1 MSERDLLMIPG
12 PIVFDPAVLRA
23 MSRPTESHV
32 APSFIE
38 LFGRTLEN
46 MRKVFL
52 CPSGQPVVMAGS
64 GSFAMD
70 MAAANLIEPGDKV
83 LVISTGYF
91 GDRFAAITERY
102 GAQVTLLRA
111 SVGDIV
117 PLDQIDKALKGDHFK
132 LVTVTHVDTSTGVVA
147 PVKDIAGLAG
157 RYGALSVADG
167 VCATAGEECRQE
179 EWGLDVYFTASQKAI
194 GVPPGLALLM
204 VSPRALEAFK
214 VRKTPVAS
222 YYADFTNWLP
232 VMQAYEQ
239 RKPAYYG
246 TPAVNLIYAL
256 DESIHQIIAEGM
268 DARFRRHRISG
279 QAFKAGLAALGLKEV
294 PVRPEVSASTL
305 SAAYYPH
312 GVDGAQF
319 LGRVKANGVVLA
331 AGLLPDIKAQ
341 YFRVGHMGAVTAGD
355 ILATL
360 AAIEKALS
368 ECGYPVERGWGVSE
382 AQKVLSEL

>member
-38 LFGRTLEN
+38 LFGRTLEG

-52 CPSGQPVVMAGS
+52 CPNGQPFVMAGS

-70 MAAANLIEPGDKV
+70 MAVANLIERGDKV
-83 LVISTGYF
+83 LIVSTGYF
-91 GDRFAAITERY
+91 GDRLAAIAERY
-102 GAQVTLLRA
+102 GAQVTALRA
-111 SVGDIV
+111 PVGDVV
-117 PLDQIDKALKGDHFK
+117 PLDKIEATLKNDQFK

-147 PVKDIAGLAG
+147 PVKEIVGLASK
-157 RYGALSVADG
+157 YGALSVADG

-179 EWGLDVYFTASQKAI
+179 EWDLDVYFTASQKAI

-204 VSPRALEAFK
+204 VSPRALETFK
-214 VRKTPVAS
+214 ARKTPVAS

-239 RKPAYYG
+239 RKPSYYG

-256 DESIHQIIAEGM
+256 DESIRQIVAEGM
-268 DARFRRHRISG
+268 EVRFRRHQIMGR
-279 QAFKAGLAALGLKEV
+279 AFKAGLAGLGLKEV

-305 SAAYYPH
+305 SAAYYPQ
-312 GVDGAQF
+312 GVDGAQL
-319 LGRVKANGVVLA
+319 LGKVKANGVVLA
-331 AGLLPDIKAQ
+331 GGLLPEIKAQ
-341 YFRVGHMGAVTAGD
+341 YFRIGHMGAVTAGD
-355 ILATL
+355 ILATT
-360 AAIEKALS
+360 AAIEKGLS
-368 ECGYPVERGWGVSE
+368 ECGYPIEAGWGVSE
-382 AQKVLSEL
+382 AQKVLSTL

>member
-1 MSERDLLMIPG
+1 MIPG

-52 CPSGQPVVMAGS
+52 SPGGQPFVIAGS

-70 MAAANLIEPGDKV
+70 MAAANLIEPGDRA

-91 GDRFAAITERY
+91 GDRFAAIVERY
-102 GAQVTLLRA
+102 GAKVTLLRA
-111 SVGDIV
+111 PVGDVV
-117 PLDQIDKALKGDHFK
+117 PLDQIETTLKSDHFK

-147 PVKDIAGLAG
+147 PVKDIAALAA

-167 VCATAGEECRQE
+167 VCATAGEECRQD

-204 VSPRALEAFK
+204 VSPRALQAFQA
-214 VRKTPVAS
+214 RKTPVAS

-256 DESIHQIIAEGM
+256 DESIRQIIAEGM
-268 DARFRRHRISG
+268 DARFRRHRIMG
-279 QAFKAGLAALGLKEV
+279 QAFKAGLAALGLKEI

-305 SAAYYPH
+305 SAAYYPE

-319 LGRVKANGVVLA
+319 LSRVKANGVVLA
-331 AGLLPDIKAQ
+331 AGLLPDIKAR

-355 ILATL
+355 ILATV
-360 AAIEKALS
+360 AAIEKALG

>member
-1 MSERDLLMIPG
+1 VSERDLLMIPG

-52 CPSGQPVVMAGS
+52 SPGGQPFVMAGS

-70 MAAANLIEPGDKV
+70 MAAANLIEPGDRA

-91 GDRFAAITERY
+91 GDRFAAIVERY
-102 GAQVTLLRA
+102 GAKVTLLRA
-111 SVGDIV
+111 PVGDVV
-117 PLDQIDKALKGDHFK
+117 PLDQIETTLKSDHFK

-147 PVKDIAGLAG
+147 PVKDIAALAA

-167 VCATAGEECRQE
+167 VCATAGEECRQD

-204 VSPRALEAFK
+204 VSPRALQAFQA
-214 VRKTPVAS
+214 RKTPVAS

-256 DESIHQIIAEGM
+256 DESIRQIIAEGM
-268 DARFRRHRISG
+268 DARFRRHRIMG
-279 QAFKAGLAALGLKEV
+279 QAFKAGLAALGLKEI

-305 SAAYYPH
+305 SAAYYPE

-319 LGRVKANGVVLA
+319 LSRVKANGVVLA
-331 AGLLPDIKAQ
+331 AGLLPDIKAR

-355 ILATL
+355 ILATV
-360 AAIEKALS
+360 AAIEKALG

>member
-1 MSERDLLMIPG
+1 VSERDLLMIPG

-38 LFGRTLEN
+38 LFGRTLAN
-46 MRKVFL
+46 MRSVFL
-52 CPSGQPVVMAGS
+52 CPTGQPFVMAGS

-70 MAAANLIEPGDKV
+70 MAAANLIERGDKA

-91 GDRFAAITERY
+91 GDRFAAIAERY

-111 SVGDIV
+111 AVGDVV
-117 PLDQIDKALKGDHFK
+117 PLEQIETVLKSDRFK

-147 PVKDIAGLAG
+147 PVKEIAQLAYK
-157 RYGALSVADG
+157 YGALSVADG
-167 VCATAGEECRQE
+167 VCATAGEECHQE
-179 EWGLDVYFTASQKAI
+179 EWALDVYFTASQKAI

-204 VSPRALEAFK
+204 VSPRALEVFK
-214 VRKTPVAS
+214 ARKTPVAG

-239 RKPAYYG
+239 GKSAYYG

-256 DESIHQIIAEGM
+256 DESLRQIIAEGM
-268 DARFRRHRISG
+268 EARFRRHRIIG

-305 SAAYYPH
+305 SAAYYPL

-319 LGRVKANGVVLA
+319 LNKVKANGVVLA
-331 AGLLPDIKAQ
+331 TGLLPEIKAQ
-341 YFRVGHMGAVTAGD
+341 YFRIGHMGAVTAGD
-355 ILATL
+355 ILATI
-360 AAIEKALS
+360 AAIEKGLS
-368 ECGYPVERGWGVSE
+368 ECGYSAEPGWGVSE
-382 AQKVLSEL
+382 AQKVLSTL

>member
-52 CPSGQPVVMAGS
+52 SPGGQPFVMAGS

-70 MAAANLIEPGDKV
+70 MAAANLIEPGDRA

-91 GDRFAAITERY
+91 GDRFAAIVERY
-102 GAQVTLLRA
+102 GAKVTLLRA
-111 SVGDIV
+111 PVGDVV
-117 PLDQIDKALKGDHFK
+117 PLDQIETTLKSDHFK

-147 PVKDIAGLAG
+147 PVKDIAALAA

-167 VCATAGEECRQE
+167 VCATAGEECRQD

-204 VSPRALEAFK
+204 VSPRALQAFQA
-214 VRKTPVAS
+214 RKTPVAS

-256 DESIHQIIAEGM
+256 DESIRQIIAEGM
-268 DARFRRHRISG
+268 DARFRRHRIMG
-279 QAFKAGLAALGLKEV
+279 QAFKAGLAALGLKEI

-305 SAAYYPH
+305 SAAYYPE

-319 LGRVKANGVVLA
+319 LSRVKANGVVLA
-331 AGLLPDIKAQ
+331 AGLLPDIKAR

-355 ILATL
+355 ILATV
-360 AAIEKALS
+360 AAIEKALG

>member
-52 CPSGQPVVMAGS
+52 SPGGQPFVMAGS

-70 MAAANLIEPGDKV
+70 MAAANLIEPGDRA

-91 GDRFAAITERY
+91 GDRFAAIVERY
-102 GAQVTLLRA
+102 GAKVTLLRPP
-111 SVGDIV
+111 VGDVV
-117 PLDQIDKALKGDHFK
+117 PLDQIETTLKSDHFK

-147 PVKDIAGLAG
+147 PVKDIAALAA

-167 VCATAGEECRQE
+167 VCATAGEECRQD

-204 VSPRALEAFK
+204 VSPRALQAFQA
-214 VRKTPVAS
+214 RKTPVAS

-256 DESIHQIIAEGM
+256 DESIRQIIAEGM
-268 DARFRRHRISG
+268 DARFRRHRIMG
-279 QAFKAGLAALGLKEV
+279 QAFKAGLAALGLKEI

-305 SAAYYPH
+305 SAAYYPE

-319 LGRVKANGVVLA
+319 LSRVKANGVVLA
-331 AGLLPDIKAQ
+331 AGLLPDIKAR

-355 ILATL
+355 ILATV
-360 AAIEKALS
+360 AAIEKALG

>member
-1 MSERDLLMIPG
+1 MIPG